1 MIPRVTEVNER
12 NLLQWLFMRPWWRWC
27 AIGVTALFLAG
38 CGTGKDPP
46 RFQVQGTVTF
56 QGRPVPSGT
65 IRFEPDGSRGNQGP
79 VSVIPIRE
87 GKYRSDQPGVKGTIK
102 GPLAVWIS
110 GYPARDPN
118 VEVQPPLFPEY
129 RTTVEMIPQGA
140 VTTLDFEVSAPA
152 SMK

>member
-1 MIPRVTEVNER
+1 MISSMSNVNER
-12 NLLQWLFMRPWWRWC
+12 VRSRRRSALPWRDSC
-27 AIGVTALFLAG
+27 LLFLACIAVAG
-38 CGTGKDPP
+38 CGQRGGTH

-65 IRFEPDGSRGNQGP
+65 IRFEPDGSRGNKGP

-87 GKYRSDQPGVKGTIK
+87 GRYRSDQPGVKGSIK

-129 RTTVEMIPQGA
+129 RTTVDLVPQGTT
-140 VTTLDFEVSAPA
+140 TTLDFEVSDPTK
-152 SMK
+152 SK